1 MPLPFMEITPLKN
14 KLWLIN
20 GRLIVA
26 ATAALCF
33 AASTAFASDYTN
45 FQTINNPGDANFN
58 QLLGINN
65 AGTIAGYFGDG
76 TVVPN
81 NGYTWTATGGFVAE
95 NVPGAVQ
102 TQVIGINNTGTTVG
116 FSVDATGNNTGFV
129 HTSTGFTTPITNPS
143 TPTAAPTTN
152 QLLGVNDHNLAA
164 GFYFTSGGTPQGYI
178 YNISSK
184 SFTSLPGAVPTTAT
198 GINNAGDISGIA
210 VIGGNNE
217 GLYYNGKVTA
227 YFEAPGSTNTGFF
240 GLNNEGMAIGYYVDA
255 AGLTHGLVYNVLSG
269 SWYTVDDPNAS
280 TSTTPAF
287 GVTGTTINGIND
299 LGQLVGFYSDG
310 THVNGFL
317 ASTPEPAS
325 FGLMGL
331 GALLGGLGFWRRRKQ
346 QKA

>member
-1 MPLPFMEITPLKN
+1 MRKKISLTK
-14 KLWLIN
+14 K
-20 GRLIVA
+20 RLA
-26 ATAALCF
+26 MAALAVSF
-33 AASTAFASDYTN
+33 TATTALAS
-45 FQTINNPGDANFN
+45 FQTINNPGDLNFN

-81 NGYTWTATGGFVAE
+81 NGYTWTSGGGFVAE

-116 FSVDATGNNTGFV
+116 FSVDAAGNNTGFV
-129 HTSTGFTTPITNPS
+129 HTSTGFTTPIVNPGTPS
-143 TPTAAPTTN
+143 TVPAVN

-164 GFYFTSGGTPQGYI
+164 GFYTTSGGTPLGYV
-178 YNISSK
+178 YNIASK

-198 GINNAGDISGIA
+198 GVNNAGDISGIA
-210 VIGGNNE
+210 VIAGNNE
-217 GLYYNGKVTA
+217 GLYYNGSVTQ

-240 GLNNEGMAIGYYVDA
+240 GLNNEGMAVGYYVDA
-255 AGLTHGLVYNVLSG
+255 AGLTHGLIYNTLTG
-269 SWYTVDDPNAS
+269 SWYTFDDPSAS
-280 TSTTPAF
+280 PSTTPAF

-299 LGQLVGFYSDG
+299 LGQVVGFYSDG

-325 FGLMGL
+325 IGLMLIGATFAL
-331 GALLGGLGFWRRRKQ
+331 GASLKRKRSL
-346 QKA
+346 